1 MPGLRDRTD
10 QRWLVDMILA
20 QIGKPK
26 SRTFTVSD
34 EAFAIIKAY
43 SWPGNIRQLVN
54 VLQYAAAVA
63 TGDEIL
69 ADDLPEILLS
79 ATPAAPQPVPQLRNE
94 SMNEPPEAANLR
106 KTLRENHWNI
116 SAAARSLGI
125 DRTTLHRRM
134 RRFGIEITM
143 TDT

>member
-1 MPGLRDRTD
+1 MPSLRDRSD

-26 SRTFTVSD
+26 GRTLAVSD
-34 EAFAIIKAY
+34 EAFDVIKAY

-69 ADDLPEILLS
+69 ADDLPEILLPNTS
-79 ATPAAPQPVPQLRNE
+79 LALQPASHLRIDVPDDL
-94 SMNEPPEAANLR
+94 PEAASLR
-106 KTLRENHWNI
+106 HTLRQNQWNI
-116 SAAARSLGI
+116 SAAARSLGV

-143 TDT
+143 TDK